1 MLLAAYH
8 KQGNL
13 GLPVALAET
22 VACLLGR
29 DGLLDSMDDVTTGR
43 FIFVDHPEL
52 AGAAA
57 QQAALIGFYSGLDN
71 RPEVAPEFAWR
82 NCASPASVTQVMMV
96 AEAFGCGNAW
106 NPRWWTP
113 FLAVIPP
120 WEYRI
125 EDFEQFGIW
134 EDGRAPTGGAGSI
147 GQSQE
152 SGRKKPAGAV
162 RDAAGFGSARSVSRA
177 AGLARHLRHGPG
189 MAFACQIGCRRATGR
204 IHTRPTGAFAVEES
218 VGGRCSRMKSAT
230 TLTELELPWNRIERL
245 QKAAGIPLAAS
256 VQWELCRDTLARGPL
271 AAYQQLLWEAAQGDL
286 LHNDDTHM
294 RVLKWA
300 ANAKKGEP
308 LREDAPG
315 RSGVFTTSVL
325 SVSPQRPTI
334 ALFFTGV
341 AHCLN
346 HARRNFV
353 DLADSMIP

>member
-1 MLLAAYH
+1 
-8 KQGNL
+8 
-13 GLPVALAET
+13 
-22 VACLLGR
+22 
-29 DGLLDSMDDVTTGR
+29 
-43 FIFVDHPEL
+43 
-52 AGAAA
+52 
-57 QQAALIGFYSGLDN
+57 
-71 RPEVAPEFAWR
+71 
-82 NCASPASVTQVMMV
+82 
-96 AEAFGCGNAW
+96 
-106 NPRWWTP
+106 
-113 FLAVIPP
+113 
-120 WEYRI
+120 
-125 EDFEQFGIW
+125 
-134 EDGRAPTGGAGSI
+134 
-147 GQSQE
+147 
-152 SGRKKPAGAV
+152 
-162 RDAAGFGSARSVSRA
+162 
-177 AGLARHLRHGPG
+177 
-189 MAFACQIGCRRATGR
+189 
-204 IHTRPTGAFAVEES
+204 
-218 VGGRCSRMKSAT
+218 MKSAT